1 MGMRQNYLFP
11 WGGEIPCSEN
21 IEPSYLQIFD
31 NKYFV
36 YEQFRMLYRFSGPSD
51 CWKIPFPRFLPTRNF
66 PVLRNFSGFMD
77 FASKYSGFEW
87 QGVFR
92 LADRSRIGRTTTE
105 QGAARMR
112 TDLKAVAGDR
122 MHPPLPRRIC
132 RMRLLRS
139 HADIRLPAH
148 RGGRCCCSTMAN
160 EKSQPII
167 NQLRFYFR
175 VPRTRLELA
184 RT

>member
-1 MGMRQNYLFP
+1 MGMEQNYLFS
-11 WGGEIPCSEN
+11 WGGIPCSEN

-66 PVLRNFSGFMD
+66 PVRRNFSGFMD

-87 QGVFR
+87 QDVFR
-92 LADRSRIGRTTTE
+92 LADRSRIGRTTAE
-105 QGAARMR
+105 QGAACMR
-112 TDLKAVAGDR
+112 TGLKTVAGDR
-122 MHPPLPRRIC
+122 MYPPPPSTNLSNALVAVAC
-132 RMRLLRS
+132 GYSL
-139 HADIRLPAH
+139 ACH

-175 VPRTRLELA
+175 VPRTR
-184 RT
+184 

>member
-51 CWKIPFPRFLPTRNF
+51 GWKIPFPRFLPTRNF
-66 PVLRNFSGFMD
+66 PVRRNFSGFMD

-92 LADRSRIGRTTTE
+92 LADRSRIGRTTAE
-105 QGAARMR
+105 QGAAARMR
-112 TDLKAVAGDR
+112 TDLKTVAGGYS
-122 MHPPLPRRIC
+122 LAC
-132 RMRLLRS
+132 
-139 HADIRLPAH
+139 H

-175 VPRTRLELA
+175 VPRTRIDLWEQIQIDEIWTYL
-184 RT
+184 